1 MHWFR
6 LEQLAG
12 LALMLFVLADVFL
25 TVLYARVGTG
35 LLSPRLARAEWR
47 LFRAVA
53 DRLDRNRG
61 KALSF
66 LAPTILTSLV
76 FTWAV
81 LLAAGAG
88 LILHPALGSAVR
100 TSTEPTPRD
109 LLSALYAGASSLSFL
124 GVGDFS
130 PHTDP
135 YRFFYLF
142 ASVVGIGTM
151 SLTINYLMQVYMG
164 LRERNTYCLKL
175 HLLSAQTDDAA
186 EILAGFAVHGKL
198 DATYSALAEIGAEAT
213 QVKESHH
220 FFPVLSH
227 FRFREPYYA
236 LCAGIL
242 KTLDMVALIKS
253 ALDDEQFGWVKESAA
268 VTQLWRAGIM
278 STKLLDEAQAHDG
291 DAKHGQQPDDETRER
306 WRRRYAAAVRR
317 LRQAGVATYHDEAVG
332 AEIYASLRAEWD
344 HRIRVLAPAMG
355 YEMKEIDPAG
365 ADPKTTD
372 QLQDFER
379 RLTMAE

>member
-1 MHWFR
+1 MVRW
-6 LEQLAG
+6 LEPVLG
-12 LALMLFVLADVFL
+12 TLLMAIVLADVFL

-47 LFRAVA
+47 VFRAFA
-53 DRLDRNRG
+53 NRLDRSRG

-76 FTWAV
+76 FTWAT
-81 LLAAGAG
+81 LLAVGAG
-88 LILHPALGSAVR
+88 LVLHPALGNAVQ
-100 TSTEPTPRD
+100 TSTQPTPHD
-109 LLSALYAGASSLSFL
+109 LMTAFYAGASSLSFL

-130 PHTDP
+130 PRTTP
-135 YRFFYLF
+135 YRLFYLF
-142 ASVVGIGTM
+142 SSVIGIGTM
-151 SLTINYLMQVYMG
+151 TLTLNYLMQVYMG
-164 LRERNTYCLKL
+164 LRERNAYCLKL

-186 EILAGFAVHGKL
+186 EILAGFAMQGKF
-198 DATYSALAEIGAEAT
+198 DASYSAFAEVAAEAT
-213 QVKESHH
+213 QVKEAHH

-236 LCAGIL
+236 LCAAIL
-242 KTLDMVALIKS
+242 RTLDLVTLIKS
-253 ALDDEQFGWVKESAA
+253 ALDDEPFAWVKESAA

-278 STKLLDEAQAHDG
+278 SAKLLDEAQQHHG
-291 DAKHGQQPDDETRER
+291 EAKHGEEPDEETRER
-306 WRRRYAAAVRR
+306 WRRRYSAAMRR
-317 LRQAGVATYHDEAVG
+317 LRQAGVATYRDEAVG

-344 HRIRVLAPAMG
+344 HRVRVLAPAMG

-365 ADPKTTD
+365 SDPKTTD
-372 QLQDFER
+372 QLQNFDR